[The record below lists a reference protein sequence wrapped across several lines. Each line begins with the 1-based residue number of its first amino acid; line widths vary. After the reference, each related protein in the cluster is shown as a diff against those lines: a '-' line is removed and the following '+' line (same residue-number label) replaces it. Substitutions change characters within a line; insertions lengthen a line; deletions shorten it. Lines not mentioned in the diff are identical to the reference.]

1 MGAISLASMFKTCI
15 ECVEYVEAGKDMSR
29 DLETTFA
36 LLDLQKC
43 RFLLFGDKS
52 GILEPTSST
61 KRIGYLDDEK
71 YQPFI
76 QNALNNIFLMFQDSK
91 TLEDRYGMRDR
102 GDSGKSAEEDP
113 GIKPIR
119 RRGTDFKRNINH
131 RVKERYSALVQSL
144 AEKAKVEKID
154 VGDLE
159 GYAAG
164 IAQKQKAASFLAKA
178 RWAVHDKG
186 KFRDLVDV
194 LAKMIDSLLI
204 FISVEREVEDS
215 ILDDIRAIRD
225 PDRLG
230 LILVA
235 CIRAHPA
242 ISQAAG
248 DVIEIVSK
256 PGVSEEVVEEEIM
269 SKAVVR
275 AEEYWGEDTD
285 VQSVVARVAQPSVGS
300 SQALVARPKGDD
312 MAVVRGHG
320 GFDPFL
326 EWRGERRVFERHPLA

>member
-52 GILEPTSST
+52 GILEPAPSLR
-61 KRIGYLDDEK
+61 RIAYLDDER

-91 TLEDRYGMRDR
+91 TLEDRYGMRNR
-102 GDSGKSAEEDP
+102 GDGGKGDYGDP
-113 GIKPIR
+113 GVTPLR

-144 AEKAKVEKID
+144 AEKARVDKID

-159 GYAAG
+159 SYAAG
-164 IAQKQKAASFLAKA
+164 ISQKQKAASFLAKA

-215 ILDDIRAIRD
+215 ILEDVRAIRD

-230 LILVA
+230 VILLA

-248 DVIEIVSK
+248 DVIEIVSR
-256 PGVSEEVVEEEIM
+256 PGVNEEEVEDEIQ
-269 SKAVVR
+269 SKALVL
-275 AEEYWGEDTD
+275 AEEYWGDETD
-285 VQSVVARVAQPSVGS
+285 VQSVIARISRPDGGGS
-300 SQALVARPKGDD
+300 SALVMRTKEED
-312 MAVVRGHG
+312 MALANG
-320 GFDPFL
+320 GFYPLF
-326 EWRGERRVFERHPLA
+326 EWRGK

>member
-52 GILEPTSST
+52 GILEAAPSS
-61 KRIGYLDDEK
+61 KRIAYLDDEK

-76 QNALNNIFLMFQDSK
+76 KNALNSIFLMFQDSK

-102 GDSGKSAEEDP
+102 GDGGKCVEEEP
-113 GIKPIR
+113 GVKPIR

-131 RVKERYSALVQSL
+131 RVKERYSALVRSL
-144 AEKAKVEKID
+144 ADKARVNKIE

-159 GYAAG
+159 SYAAG
-164 IAQKQKAASFLAKA
+164 IAQKQKAASFLTKA
-178 RWAVHDKG
+178 RWAVYDNG

-194 LAKMIDSLLI
+194 MAKMIDSLLI

-215 ILDDIRAIRD
+215 ILDDVRAMRD
-225 PDRLG
+225 PDKLG
-230 LILVA
+230 VILIA
-235 CIRAHPA
+235 CLRAHPA

-256 PGVSEEVVEEEIM
+256 PGVSEEMVEDEIQ

-275 AEEYWGEDTD
+275 AEEYWGEETD
-285 VQSVVARVAQPSVGS
+285 VQSMIARVAHLDGGVSRALAATPKEEDM
-300 SQALVARPKGDD
+300 ALVKR
-312 MAVVRGHG
+312 
-320 GFDPFL
+320 GFDPL
-326 EWRGERRVFERHPLA
+326 LQWRGERPS